1 MPKRAQTDQD
11 QRMRRPSSMS
21 DAPALMQPCGE
32 IKRLH
37 VTCLAM
43 RAAPLQAAA
52 EIAQSAGG
60 PGDRAATYRT
70 G

>member
-1 MPKRAQTDQD
+1 M
-11 QRMRRPSSMS
+11 MS
-21 DAPALMQPCGE
+21 DAPPAPSMQPCGE
-32 IKRLH
+32 IKHFH
-37 VTCLAM
+37 VTCHAR

-60 PGDRAATYRT
+60 PGDREANYRT

>member
-1 MPKRAQTDQD
+1 
-11 QRMRRPSSMS
+11 MS
-21 DAPALMQPCGE
+21 DVPALMQPCGE

-37 VTCLAM
+37 VTCLAV

-60 PGDRAATYRT
+60 PGDRAANYRT

>member
-1 MPKRAQTDQD
+1 MVHPVPTQ
-11 QRMRRPSSMS
+11 RRPSSMS
-21 DAPALMQPCGE
+21 DVPALMQPCGE

-37 VTCLAM
+37 VTCLAR
-43 RAAPLQAAA
+43 RASLLQAAA

-60 PGDRAATYRT
+60 PGDREANYRT